1 MSKDLAYYRQLPYER
16 EWLMREE
23 AGQKYFV
30 VRLKDLPAVAGDGIS
45 RDEAVDDLR
54 EAFDELVSAWLE
66 SGRPVPE
73 PSRAFTVSTSLA
85 QAPLKEWPT
94 PVSEPE
100 STRDATGNW
109 ADSAVAYSTNVLVES
124 VASEPRLA
132 TDLHTAVV
140 G

>member
-1 MSKDLAYYRQLPYER
+1 MVASDRAC
-16 EWLMREE
+16 
-23 AGQKYFV
+23 FV
-30 VRLKDLPAVAGDGIS
+30 
-45 RDEAVDDLR
+45 
-54 EAFDELVSAWLE
+54 
-66 SGRPVPE
+66 SG
-73 PSRAFTVSTSLA
+73 
-85 QAPLKEWPT
+85 PT

-109 ADSAVAYSTNVLVES
+109 ADSVVAYSTNVLVEP

>member
-30 VRLKDLPAVAGDGIS
+30 VRLKDLPAVAGDGTS
-45 RDEAVDDLR
+45 RDDAVDDLR
-54 EAFDELVSAWLE
+54 EAFDELVSAWLQ
-66 SGRPVPE
+66 SGHPVPE
-73 PSRAFTVSTSLA
+73 PSRAFTVPTSLA

-100 STRDATGNW
+100 SIRDAAGNW
-109 ADSAVAYSTNVLVES
+109 ADSAVVYTSNVLVES
-124 VASEPRLA
+124 VASESRLA

-140 G
+140 R